1 MKYPYGLKSNP
12 YPSSPTPTESDAKIL
27 GGTKHQEAKNSIV
40 ECISELYKQTAR
52 RNSDE
57 NDFRLITVVQDVGSG
72 KTHLALHI
80 KTLKTRQ
87 DIVTAYVDLS
97 TISPRTNESIYSAIV
112 RGFSR
117 EMFSELREKFIMQI
131 CERAQKGD
139 SLAKKAL
146 GYGFLDRL
154 KGITIKQ
161 KAEDILYD
169 KNVIPQEILRSYL
182 AAHYSQHEA
191 AVIFGVISNSFEKAT
206 NLDDLHGRLA
216 ALCKFFHNLLGKV
229 TLFELD
235 ELDAQEGSLEF
246 VKSLINAHIPASV
259 LLLITTPSLYLDIQ
273 RANPSVFDRL
283 EKANYKIDLAGA
295 NSVDELIEIAIEYIK
310 EADKTERF
318 NKKEQ
323 QDLAAKIRV
332 LCDEFP
338 EFRNVR
344 SIINILNHAIEQGS
358 ELEASEI
365 TETVID
371 ETIKHTYPGLKIKGS
386 IMEVPIS
393 EFIKIKRTAGA
404 TQAQV
409 KQAIA
414 NLVNY
419 AHEIGN
425 VSKSAKQNP
434 SFDVVYSD
442 PFGTKIG
449 IAVVMNDNHTKNFE
463 AISNVVKSSAF
474 VDKLIIITNTN
485 IPQSN
490 LATIVNVDKSKVIDL
505 LYFNTKYTERKLDEP
520 ESEKAKILAKTIS
533 VI

>member
-1 MKYPYGLKSNP
+1 MTYPYGLKSNP
-12 YPSSPTPTESDAKIL
+12 YPSSPTPTEQDAQIF
-27 GGTKHQEAKNSIV
+27 GGTKHQEAKSSIV
-40 ECISELYKQTAR
+40 ECISELCKQTSR

-57 NDFRLITVVQDVGSG
+57 NDFRLITIVQDVGSG

-80 KTLKTRQ
+80 KTMKTKQ

-97 TISPRTNESIYSAIV
+97 TISPKTHESIYSSIM

-117 EMFSELREKFIMQI
+117 EMFSELRAKFIMQI
-131 CERAQKGD
+131 CEHAQKGD
-139 SLAKKAL
+139 SLAKKTL

-154 KGITIKQ
+154 KGVTLKQ
-161 KAEDILYD
+161 KAEEIIYD
-169 KNVIPQEILRSYL
+169 KNLISQDVLKIYL
-182 AAHYSQHEA
+182 GAHYSQHES
-191 AVIFGVISNSFEKAT
+191 AVIQNIITNSTDKIT
-206 NLDDLHGRLA
+206 NLDDLHGRLG

-229 TLFELD
+229 TLFEFD
-235 ELDAQEGSLEF
+235 ELDAQESSLEF
-246 VKSLINAHIPASV
+246 VKSMINAHIPASI

-310 EADKTERF
+310 DANKTERF

-323 QDLAAKIRV
+323 HDLAAKIRV

-344 SIINILNHAIEQGS
+344 SIINILNHAVDQAS
-358 ELEASEI
+358 ELNASEI

-404 TQAQV
+404 TQTQV
-409 KQAIA
+409 KQAIE

-425 VSKSAKQNP
+425 VSKSSKQNP

-449 IAVVMNDNHTKNFE
+449 IAVVMNENHAKNFE
-463 AISNVVKSSAF
+463 VISNVIKSSAF
-474 VDKLIIITNTN
+474 VDKLIIITNTS
-485 IPQSN
+485 IPASN

-505 LYFNTKYTERKLDEP
+505 LYFNNKYTEKKIDEP
-520 ESEKAKILAKTIS
+520 ERVKMLAKTIS

>member
-1 MKYPYGLKSNP
+1 MTYPYGLKSNP
-12 YPSSPTPTESDAKIL
+12 YPSSPTPTEHDAKIL
-27 GGTKHQEAKNSIV
+27 GGTKHQEAKNSIT
-40 ECISELYKQTAR
+40 ECISDLYKQITR
-52 RNSDE
+52 KNSTE
-57 NDFRLITVVQDVGSG
+57 NDFRVITVVQDVGSG

-97 TISPRTNESIYSAIV
+97 TISPKTHESIYSAIM

-117 EMFSELREKFIMQI
+117 EMFSELKEKFLTQI
-131 CERAQKGD
+131 CEKAQKGD
-139 SLAKKAL
+139 NLAKKAL
-146 GYGFLDRL
+146 GYGILDRL

-169 KNVIPQEILRSYL
+169 KNVISKDALQSYL
-182 AAHYSQHEA
+182 AVHYSSHEST
-191 AVIFGVISNSFEKAT
+191 VIQNIIANSFDKIT
-206 NLDDLHGRLA
+206 NLDELHGRLA
-216 ALCKFFHNLLGKV
+216 AICKFSHNLLGKV
-229 TLFELD
+229 TLFEID
-235 ELDAQEGSLEF
+235 EFDAQEGSLEF

-273 RANPSVFDRL
+273 KANPSVFDRL

-323 QDLAAKIRV
+323 HDLAAKVKV

-344 SIINILNHAIEQGS
+344 SIINILNHAVEQ
-358 ELEASEI
+358 ASDLDAPEI
-365 TETVID
+365 TEAVID

-393 EFIKIKRTAGA
+393 EFIKIKRNAGA
-404 TQAQV
+404 TQSQV
-409 KQAIA
+409 KQAIS

-425 VSKSAKQNP
+425 VSKSSKQNP

-449 IAVVMNDNHTKNFE
+449 IAVVMDANHAKNFE
-463 AISNVVKSSAF
+463 TIANVVKSSAF

-485 IPQSN
+485 IPTSN

-505 LYFNTKYTERKLDEP
+505 LYFNNQYTEHKIDEP
-520 ESEKAKILAKTIS
+520 ESEKIKILAKTIS